1 MRHLNYWT
9 PTISKAMETTS
20 ETIWLELAK
29 LNERNIEKLKK
40 IEKEK
45 EFDKRNDNK
54 NNILL

>member
-9 PTISKAMETTS
+9 PTISKAIETTS

-40 IEKEK
+40 IEKKK
-45 EFDKRNDNK
+45 ECERRNGN
-54 NNILL
+54 

>member
-45 EFDKRNDNK
+45 EQNNGNK
-54 NNILL
+54 GQNTSKL